1 MDNTSNGNG
10 NNSSFYKDAD
20 IPFNKSGGGGD
31 GGLYDNEIVKNNI
44 LGIVLVVH
52 TSIGG
57 DKLIFRYP
65 TVSRTKVSDETL
77 MAFKQQHP
85 LTTLNP
91 NQPGSNK
98 GASVETEN
106 NQTDTGTSTTGGAI
120 KEKFTIYN
128 LPSVVIT
135 PILTPKQ
142 RLCDQ
147 SFELTIENTTFIG
160 HPTNLSNEDLEEEE
174 KKDNNNSNSNGSNGN
189 NNSDSNQKNQDDSIN
204 NNINDNS
211 GESSIRHSQSSTTSS
226 NTTTGEND
234 EYDDNQT
241 TTTTDSP
248 NTSTSGIRTSSS
260 QITAA
265 NKKNCN
271 SSEDRPKNQSARN
284 KKNIE
289 EKKKHQHEE
298 ITLFNIV
305 FVLSSTSGD
314 VYRNKLLDSF
324 KRISMQLAAAIKHE
338 QQRCNYIA
346 KQVHDMLAIREQ
358 WLTEQTQI
366 DSSSSAAANNNM
378 ANKPNHHVLTERI
391 LTASKLAR
399 EIKEIYHGIKD
410 RGCVSLR
417 VNGWIG
423 LHLNVSNPDSY
434 PIYPLRPY
442 HALLIFTSEDS
453 IQLPT
458 YDTSPALIKLLEAA
472 KPTKSFRDLQLD
484 TDLTLAQIY
493 RLASHLV
500 HWKKARI
507 INMMTKNNFYI
518 LTPRSQDN
526 YVKLNQT
533 FSILFPDFKLH
544 DILQRFSSARPLA
557 EHMSK
562 LSSQYHTTFLAIVG
576 WLLQH
581 NLIVQLS
588 IYIHLMIHTP
598 SSNPAFANMPS
609 GGSGSNTGSNTG
621 SDASTPLLYPT
632 TPFPLMPSHLT
643 PQEMAL
649 FENIDDNT
657 KIFQLFK
664 RLSPYFRGLHH
675 LEEIMWRE
683 NISRDELNKIL
694 KKYKNFLVQVIH
706 EGNDK
711 TNFQSL

>member
-1 MDNTSNGNG
+1 MDNTSNGN
-10 NNSSFYKDAD
+10 NSGFYKDAD
-20 IPFNKSGGGGD
+20 IPFNRNGGGGD

-44 LGIVLVVH
+44 LGIILVVH

-106 NQTDTGTSTTGGAI
+106 SQTDTGTSTAGGAI

-160 HPTNLSNEDLEEEE
+160 HPTNLTNEDLEEDE
-174 KKDNNNSNSNGSNGN
+174 KKDHNHHSEKNSDGSSSNSNSNSNNNSNN
-189 NNSDSNQKNQDDSIN
+189 NKSSDSVGNEN
-204 NNINDNS
+204 
-211 GESSIRHSQSSTTSS
+211 ESSIRHSQSSTTSS
-226 NTTTGEND
+226 TTGEND
-234 EYDDNQT
+234 DENNDDSNSN
-241 TTTTDSP
+241 TDSP
-248 NTSTSGIRTSSS
+248 SSNTIRTSSS
-260 QITAA
+260 QI
-265 NKKNCN
+265 NNSKKNCG
-271 SSEDRPKNQSARN
+271 EDRPKNQSTRN

-289 EKKKHQHEE
+289 EKKQHQHEE

-314 VYRNKLLDSF
+314 VYRNKLLDSV

-366 DSSSSAAANNNM
+366 ENSGSSSAMPNT
-378 ANKPNHHVLTERI
+378 KPNHHVLTERI
-391 LTASKLAR
+391 LSVSKLAR

-410 RGCVSLR
+410 RGSVSLR

-442 HALLIFTSEDS
+442 HALLIFTGEDS
-453 IQLPT
+453 IQLPS

-472 KPTKSFRDLQLD
+472 KPTKSFRDLQLE

-518 LTPRSQDN
+518 LTPRSQVN
-526 YVKLNQT
+526 YATLSQT
-533 FSILFPDFKLH
+533 FSVLFPDFKLY
-544 DILQRFSSARPLA
+544 DILQRFSTARPLA
-557 EHMSK
+557 EHISK
-562 LSSQYHTTFLAIVG
+562 IPSSQYHTTFLAVVG

-581 NLIVQLS
+581 DLIVQLS
-588 IYIHLMIHTP
+588 TYIHLMIHTP
-598 SSNPAFANMPS
+598 SSNPAFATPS
-609 GGSGSNTGSNTG
+609 GSSSNAGSNTG
-621 SDASTPLLYPT
+621 SDASPLLYPT

-643 PQEMAL
+643 PQEMSL

-657 KIFQLFK
+657 KLFQLFK

-694 KKYKNFLVQVIH
+694 KKYKNFLVQVVH

-711 TNFQSL
+711 TNFQGL